1 MSIHSM
7 RVDQLHA
14 ELYEKMEEEQRVFVE
29 KLKEKTPDEI
39 LKSAYEYIIR
49 EDFLAEMSCS
59 TLPERQVRAMLDSQT
74 PIADLYR
81 KWIETEDPHM
91 QDIGDTIS
99 RHSDEE
105 ADRLGIKDKRRD
117 RNAR

>member
-59 TLPERQVRAMLDSQT
+59 TLPERQVRAMLESSHRGSVPQV
-74 PIADLYR
+74 
-81 KWIETEDPHM
+81 
-91 QDIGDTIS
+91 
-99 RHSDEE
+99 
-105 ADRLGIKDKRRD
+105 D
-117 RNAR
+117 RNGGSAYAGYRRYDQQTFR